1 MRDALTTGVRIDL
14 LETYT
19 TQLLKRVK
27 NLSRLIAK
35 KKKEKKEGSAQRRSV
50 VHFKKYVL
58 DDRELK

>member
-35 KKKEKKEGSAQRRSV
+35 KEEKKEGSAQRRSV

>member
-35 KKKEKKEGSAQRRSV
+35 KKEKKEGSAQRRSV

-58 DDRELK
+58 DDRKLK